1 MATTNWACLLALYSW
16 DDSSSF
22 FFGVSSLL
30 FFCEWIW
37 KNWASGSLSIF
48 VVVVV
53 VVAFLFLFFRCR
65 LLQGLGNVD
74 HLLRAADSL
83 PLETLQS
90 FQDAIDSETT
100 LDLLNKV
107 WLDNA

>member
-1 MATTNWACLLALYSW
+1 MIP
-16 DDSSSF
+16 
-22 FFGVSSLL
+22 LL
-30 FFCEWIW
+30 FFSACHLCYFFV
-37 KNWASGSLSIF
+37 NGSGRIGRADLF
-48 VVVVV
+48 P
-53 VVAFLFLFFRCR
+53 FLLLLLLLLLFCFFFFRCR

>member
-1 MATTNWACLLALYSW
+1 
-16 DDSSSF
+16 
-22 FFGVSSLL
+22 VSSLL

-37 KNWASGSLSIF
+37 KNWASGSLP
-48 VVVVV
+48 
-53 VVAFLFLFFRCR
+53 FLLLLLLLLLFCFFFFRCR